1 MYCKTLQKW
10 VNACK
15 KPESG
20 ESKAQQGFTQVNSY
34 TREGYCPECDE
45 RTTQLLHGYEAD
57 GTLWKGHAC
66 NCGSFQ
72 CVVCDLLLEQSKACS
87 R

>member
-1 MYCKTLQKW
+1 
-10 VNACK
+10 
-15 KPESG
+15 
-20 ESKAQQGFTQVNSY
+20 
-34 TREGYCPECDE
+34 
-45 RTTQLLHGYEAD
+45 LLHGYEAD